1 MTPGRGDTAGPVVGE
16 SVHDVTW
23 ELLGTAFRITCT
35 SNEVAAAIAQLFEA
49 FPKVA
54 GGPASAKR
62 YAVVDGCERHGHDRC
77 LHATTGE
84 LDVSGPPG
92 VALAAVLTAVNEAAI
107 DAFAG
112 LAVHAG
118 VVASG
123 SSAIA
128 FPAPSGTGK
137 TTFAAAGL
145 VAGFD
150 YVSDEALCVDP
161 ATRRPVPYPRAL
173 ALSPWSRH
181 AVALDDIAGIELGD
195 GEVAI
200 TADQIGARTVTA
212 PLDLAHIVHL
222 QPALDGDAR
231 GCELTP
237 APRGEAMT
245 WLFQRSF
252 NHYKHPTESFHLL
265 ATLARKAQAWR
276 LNYGDPLEA
285 AALLRDRLG

>member
-1 MTPGRGDTAGPVVGE
+1 MTPDRGGTIAPAVGE
-16 SVHDVTW
+16 AVHDVTW

-35 SNEVAAAIAQLFEA
+35 SDEMGATTAQLFEA

-54 GGPASAKR
+54 GGAAPATC
-62 YAVVDGCERHGHDRC
+62 YAVIDGCERHGHDRC
-77 LHATTGE
+77 LHAPTGVV
-84 LDVSGPPG
+84 DVSGPPG

-107 DAFAG
+107 DAFDG

-118 VVASG
+118 VLAAG

-137 TTFAAAGL
+137 TTLAAAGL
-145 VAGFD
+145 VAGFE
-150 YVSDEALCVDP
+150 YVSDEALCIDP

-181 AVALDDIAGIELGD
+181 AVALDHIAGIELGD

-200 TADQIGARTVTA
+200 TAGQMGARVAAA
-212 PLDLAHIVHL
+212 PPDLAHVVHL
-222 QPALDGDAR
+222 EPAPDGNAG
-231 GCELTP
+231 GCVLTP
-237 APRGEAMT
+237 APRADALT
-245 WLFQRSF
+245 WLVQRSF
-252 NHYKHPTESFHLL
+252 NHYKDPTGSFHL
-265 ATLARKAQAWR
+265 AAALARGAQAWR
-276 LNYGDPLEA
+276 LDYGDPLEA